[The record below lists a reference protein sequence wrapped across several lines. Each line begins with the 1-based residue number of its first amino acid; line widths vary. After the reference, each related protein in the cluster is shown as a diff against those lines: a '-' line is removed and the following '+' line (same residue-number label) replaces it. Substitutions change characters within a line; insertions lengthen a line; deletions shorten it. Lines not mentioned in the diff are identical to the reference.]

1 MPETLDP
8 AAAALD
14 AAFQTQRSRFVVG
27 IDLGTTNCAVAYV
40 DTQQPNHR
48 IEIFRIDQLVDFGT
62 TVRSDTLPSF
72 HFELTE
78 SESESVDSRFRFG
91 AEAKPKGIVGALA
104 RERTTQ
110 VPGRGIGSAK
120 SWLCHALVDRSSD
133 LLPWH
138 SDEDIER
145 MSPVEVSR
153 RYLEHIRRQWDRE
166 HPSHLLSQQ
175 EVIVTLPASFDEVA
189 RQLTLEAAKRAGLA
203 SAVLS
208 NVVLIEEPQAAFYAW
223 LHQNETTWM
232 KQLQPGESILVC
244 DIGGGTTDF
253 TLIRVIDSALVP
265 DAETGKPNSQ
275 EPKSHDSPPHDVQT
289 QAANGQGFD
298 TQGSDASLQV
308 TRKLESV
315 YGLQRVAVGEH
326 LMLGGD
332 NLDLAL
338 AKHLEQRLLA
348 DPTQSQPGLEQL
360 STRQWDMLKAHA
372 RKAKET
378 LLGSD
383 SPEAYSIALPSLG
396 SKLIAGTRVIHVTR
410 DWARQLLVDGFFGR
424 VPLESRPDSTGSG
437 FQEFGLPYE
446 SEPNVHKHLAAF
458 LWEHRWEGRPESDR
472 QQLDDSTAA
481 RPDWVLFNGGVLEST
496 LIRDAILDQIADWF
510 SDPKSPGWRPGV
522 LQGNRLDLAVAQG
535 AAYFGMV
542 RRGEGIRID
551 ARLARSYYLL
561 VNEQPM
567 QAICVMPASALPL
580 DRYRLDSLPFEL
592 KVGEPVRFPLFYS
605 SSVLNH
611 GFGELVVVDPK
622 HMTPLPSIQTVLET
636 GRSHTKGT
644 LAVVLESELSEIGT
658 LQLSVVQS
666 PGGGPAPND
675 VQRLPSN
682 ADAPARRWNLE
693 FDVRSGRPME
703 LADGSSGTGIGE
715 LLDASQIQRAR
726 EVLDSVFGEHGS
738 SPPKECYGLLNE
750 AIGRSR
756 RDWPPS
762 MLREL
767 WRYLAEHSD
776 SRKKSPEHEARWLNL
791 AGWALRPG
799 FGYPADDW
807 RVQTTWRLVHNKL
820 MHRSAS
826 GVSEVV
832 VLWRRIAGGFTA
844 GQQTALFQDIWPR
857 VKPLL
862 GATQVGREQLNAN
875 VAMELLRLL
884 GSLERLR
891 AKDKALVGDLA
902 VDALSKKKLAALH
915 PALLWM
921 IGRLGSRTPVYAT
934 LQQLLPVDRS
944 IIWIGKLLAMKQS
957 TQLELV
963 PAYGLALM
971 LLARKTGD
979 RYRDIPQSL
988 REKVLE
994 CMRSMGSPVAYQT
1007 LVESG
1012 GSLDETETTT
1022 IVGDALPLGFS
1033 LHQP

>member
-1 MPETLDP
+1 MPETFDP
-8 AAAALD
+8 SAAALD

-27 IDLGTTNCAVAYV
+27 IDLGTTNCAVAFV
-40 DTQQPNHR
+40 DTQKPNYR
-48 IEIFRIDQLVDFGT
+48 VEIFRIDQLVDFGT

-72 HFELTE
+72 HFELTD
-78 SESESVDSRFRFG
+78 SEADPVDSRFRFG

-120 SWLCHALVDRSSD
+120 SWLCHTLVDRSSD
-133 LLPWH
+133 LLPWQG
-138 SDEDIER
+138 DEDVER
-145 MSPVEVSR
+145 ISPVEVSR

-166 HPSHLLSQQ
+166 HPHHLLSEQ

-203 SAVLS
+203 SAVLA
-208 NVVLIEEPQAAFYAW
+208 NLVLIEEPQAAFYAW
-223 LHQNETTWM
+223 LHQNESTWM

-253 TLIRVIDSALVP
+253 TLIRVIDSAMLP
-265 DAETGKPNSQ
+265 DSEAVEPQSQ
-275 EPKSHDSPPHDVQT
+275 DSHSLDSQQLGVDAGGVD
-289 QAANGQGFD
+289 AGGVDAVGL
-298 TQGSDASLQV
+298 DASHLV

-315 YGLQRVAVGEH
+315 YGLHRVAVGEH

-332 NLDLAL
+332 NLDLSL
-338 AKHLEQRLLA
+338 AKHLEQRLLENA
-348 DPTQSQPGLEQL
+348 THTQPGMERL

-378 LLGSD
+378 LLGSAP
-383 SPEAYSIALPSLG
+383 PESYSIALPSLG
-396 SKLIAGTRVIHVTR
+396 SKLIAGTRILHVDR
-410 DWARQLLVDGFFGR
+410 EWAKQLLVEGFFGR
-424 VPLESRPDSTGSG
+424 VPLASRPDSTDSG

-446 SEPNVHKHLAAF
+446 SEPNVHKHLASF
-458 LWEHRWEGRPESDR
+458 LWDHRWDGRPESDR
-472 QQLDDSTAA
+472 QRLDDCMAA
-481 RPDWVLFNGGVLEST
+481 RPDWVLFNGGVLESEA
-496 LIRDAILDQIADWF
+496 IRNAMLGQIAEWF
-510 SDPKSPGWRPGV
+510 TNPKAPDWRPGV

-561 VNEQPM
+561 VHEQPM

-592 KVGEPVRFPLFYS
+592 KVGEPVRFPLYYS
-605 SSVLNH
+605 SSVLTH
-611 GFGELVVVDPK
+611 GFGELVDVDPK
-622 HMTPLPSIQTVLET
+622 HMTPLPPIQTVLET
-636 GRSHTKGT
+636 GRGHQKGN

-658 LQLSVVQS
+658 LQLSIAQQASVVQVAIEDQRV
-666 PGGGPAPND
+666 PPKTGTPAG
-675 VQRLPSN
+675 
-682 ADAPARRWNLE
+682 RWNLE
-693 FDVRSGRPME
+693 FDVRGGSPAE
-703 LADGSSGTGIGE
+703 LTRVHGPGIGE

-726 EVLDSVFGEHGS
+726 EVLDSIFGEHGTLH
-738 SPPKECYGLLNE
+738 PKECFGLLSE

-756 RDWPPS
+756 RDWPLS

-767 WRYLAEHSD
+767 WRYLAEHAD

-807 RVQTTWRLVHNKL
+807 RVQTTWRLVHNKM

-826 GVSEVV
+826 NVSEGV
-832 VLWRRIAGGFTA
+832 VLWRRIAGGFTT

-875 VAMELLRLL
+875 VTMELLRLL

-891 AKDKALVGDLA
+891 AKDKVLIGDLA
-902 VDALSKKKLAALH
+902 IGALSKKKLAALH

-921 IGRLGSRTPVYAT
+921 VGRLGSRIPVYAT
-934 LQQLLPVDRS
+934 LQQLVPVERS
-944 IIWIGKLLAMKQS
+944 VAWIEKLLAIIQTVPSEMA
-957 TQLELV
+957 
-963 PAYGLALM
+963 PAYGLSLM

-994 CMRSMGSPVAYQT
+994 CMRQLGSPLAYQI